1 VFTSRL
7 ATQMI
12 LSDHDLKLLL
22 CSNRLV
28 VNPLASNAIQQNG
41 IDLRIAKQMARRVNA
56 VEIIN
61 GLSKEDISNSFEII
75 NSLDDSF
82 VVSPLSHLL
91 FSTQEKIKMPNDIVG
106 FCGLRS
112 TFARLGFVSPLTVV
126 DAGFEG
132 TLTIGVFYGGS
143 APIKVPVGCRFLHV
157 IFAELKSE
165 VEVPYQGHYQGQSG
179 ISIPKSLL

>member
-1 VFTSRL
+1 
-7 ATQMI
+7 MI
-12 LSDHDLKLLL
+12 LSDSELKRLISSKQLLIE
-22 CSNRLV
+22 
-28 VNPLASNAIQQNG
+28 PLNDDTIQQNG
-41 IDLRIAKQMARRVNA
+41 VDLRVANQRARRVNS
-56 VEIIN
+56 VEIID
-61 GLSKEDISNSFEII
+61 GSSRADISSSFEIE
-75 NSLDDSF
+75 NSVDNSF
-82 VVSPLSHLL
+82 VISPLSHFL
-91 FSTQEKIKMPNDIVG
+91 FSTRERIKMPNDLVG

-143 APIKVPVGCRFLHV
+143 VPIKVPVSCRFLHV

-165 VEVPYQGHYQGQSG
+165 VEIPYQGHYQGQSG